1 MIRKLMQFAIVLF
14 FANALY
20 QTAPIAL
27 HYFQFKDAVQEL
39 ALFSQKSSDQ
49 ELVDRVMTLADEH
62 HIPLDRDY
70 VAVQRSSG
78 QVIITAAYIEAMTF
92 FPGFQYQRE
101 VDVEVKA
108 YVVH

>member
-1 MIRKLMQFAIVLF
+1 MIRKLVQFAIFLF

-20 QTAPIAL
+20 QAGPVAL

-49 ELVDRVMTLADEH
+49 ELVDRVMTLAEEH
-62 HIPLDRDY
+62 HIPLEREY
-70 VAVQRSSG
+70 VTVRRTTG
-78 QVIITAAYIEAMTF
+78 ELIITAAYLETMTF
-92 FPGFQYQRE
+92 FPGFPYQRE

-108 YVVH
+108 YIV